1 MPCRS
6 YDDSP
11 SYGSSGSRETQDKM
25 DMLARMA
32 CRALTALE
40 IINEVAGND
49 VKNTVDIG
57 ATINAVLTDSEVA
70 VWWPKHK
77 AADAA
82 EQARKRKVAEG
93 KADLAKAKKAALA
106 KLTKE
111 EKKILGIK

>member
-11 SYGSSGSRETQDKM
+11 GYGSSGSRETQDKM

-40 IINEVAGND
+40 TINEVAGND

-57 ATINAVLTDSEVA
+57 ATINAVLNDSEVA

-82 EQARKRKVAEG
+82 EQERKRKIAEA
-93 KADLAKAKKAALA
+93 KTNLAKAKKAALA

>member
-6 YDDSP
+6 YDDEPGYSA
-11 SYGSSGSRETQDKM
+11 SVSRETQDKM

-40 IINEVAGND
+40 TINQVSGHD
-49 VKNTVDIG
+49 IKNGVDIG
-57 ATINAVLTDSEVA
+57 ATINAVLEDSEVA

-82 EQARKRKVAEG
+82 EQERKRLAAEE
-93 KADLAKAKKAALA
+93 KAKLAKAKKVALA

-111 EKKILGIK
+111 ERKILGVR

>member
-6 YDDSP
+6 YDDEP
-11 SYGSSGSRETQDKM
+11 SYSSSGSRETQNKM

-40 IINEVAGND
+40 TINAVAGND
-49 VKNTVDIG
+49 VKNTVNIG
-57 ATINAVLTDSEVA
+57 VVISEVLTDSEVK

-82 EQARKRKVAEG
+82 EQELKRKVAEAAAG
-93 KADLAKAKKAALA
+93 LAKAKKAALA

-111 EKKILGIK
+111 EKKILGVK

>member
-6 YDDSP
+6 YDDEP
-11 SYGSSGSRETQDKM
+11 SYSSSGSRETQNKM

-40 IINEVAGND
+40 TINAVAGND
-49 VKNTVDIG
+49 VKNTVNIG
-57 ATINAVLTDSEVA
+57 VVISEVLTDSEVK

-82 EQARKRKVAEG
+82 EQAMLKKKLWKSKFRNNAKRNCLRLWRRFAH
-93 KADLAKAKKAALA
+93 
-106 KLTKE
+106 
-111 EKKILGIK
+111 

>member
-6 YDDSP
+6 YDDEP
-11 SYGSSGSRETQDKM
+11 SYGSSGSKATQDKM

-40 IINEVAGND
+40 TINAVAGND

-57 ATINAVLTDSEVA
+57 ATINAVLNDSEVA

-82 EQARKRKVAEG
+82 EQVRIKEAAKIE
-93 KADLAKAKKAALA
+93 KAKKAALA
-106 KLTKE
+106 KLTTA
-111 EKKILGIK
+111 EKKLLGVK

>member
-6 YDDSP
+6 YDDEP
-11 SYGSSGSRETQDKM
+11 NYGASGSRETQNKM

-40 IINEVAGND
+40 TINAVAGND
-49 VKNTVDIG
+49 VKNTVNIG
-57 ATINAVLTDSEVA
+57 ETINEVLTDSEVK

-82 EQARKRKVAEG
+82 EQAKLKKEA
-93 KADLAKAKKAALA
+93 ADKAKIEKATKAALS
-106 KLTKE
+106 KLTKTE
-111 EKKILGIK
+111 RALLGVK

>member
-6 YDDSP
+6 YDDEP
-11 SYGSSGSRETQDKM
+11 SYSSSGSRETQNKM

-40 IINEVAGND
+40 TINVSGNDPVINE
-49 VKNTVDIG
+49 
-57 ATINAVLTDSEVA
+57 VLTDSEIK

-82 EQARKRKVAEG
+82 EQERKRKVAEAA
-93 KADLAKAKKAALA
+93 ADLVKAKKAALA

>member
-6 YDDSP
+6 YDDEPNYSA
-11 SYGSSGSRETQDKM
+11 SGSRETQNKM

-40 IINEVAGND
+40 TISAVAGND
-49 VKNTVDIG
+49 VKNTVNIG
-57 ATINAVLTDSEVA
+57 ATISEVLTDGEVA

-82 EQARKRKVAEG
+82 EQVRLKNEARVE
-93 KADLAKAKKAALA
+93 KAKKAALA
-106 KLTKE
+106 KLTAT
-111 EKKILGIK
+111 EKKLLGVK

>member
-6 YDDSP
+6 YDDEP
-11 SYGSSGSRETQDKM
+11 SYSSSGSRETQNKM

-40 IINEVAGND
+40 TINAVAGND
-49 VKNTVDIG
+49 VKNTVNIG
-57 ATINAVLTDSEVA
+57 VVISEVLTDSEVK

-82 EQARKRKVAEG
+82 EQVMLKK
-93 KADLAKAKKAALA
+93 KADEKAKIETAKKTALA
-106 KLTKE
+106 KLTKTE
-111 EKKILGIK
+111 RALLGVK

>member
-6 YDDSP
+6 YDDEP
-11 SYGSSGSRETQDKM
+11 SYSSSGSRETQAKM

-40 IINEVAGND
+40 TINFVAGND
-49 VKNTVDIG
+49 IKNTVDIG
-57 ATINAVLTDSEVA
+57 ATINAVLEDSEVA
-70 VWWPKHK
+70 VWWPTHK

-82 EQARKRKVAEG
+82 EQERKRKVAEE
-93 KADLAKAKKAALA
+93 AAVLAKAKKVALA

-111 EKKILGIK
+111 EKKILGVK

>member
-1 MPCRS
+1 
-6 YDDSP
+6 
-11 SYGSSGSRETQDKM
+11 M

-40 IINEVAGND
+40 TINAVAGND

-57 ATINAVLTDSEVA
+57 AVISEVLTDSEVK

-82 EQARKRKVAEG
+82 EQARIDKLNKDQEKREA
-93 KADLAKAKKAALA
+93 ALATALA
-106 KLTKE
+106 KLTKK
-111 EKKILGIK
+111 EKALLGIK

>member
-6 YDDSP
+6 YGDEP
-11 SYGSSGSRETQDKM
+11 SYSSSGSRETQNKM

-40 IINEVAGND
+40 TINEVSGRD
-49 VKNTVDIG
+49 IKDTVDIG
-57 ATINAVLTDSEVA
+57 ATINAVLEDPEVA

-77 AADAA
+77 IADAA
-82 EQARKRKVAEG
+82 EQAKKRKFAED
-93 KADLAKAKKAALA
+93 AANLAKAKKVALA

-111 EKKILGIK
+111 EKKILGVK

>member
-6 YDDSP
+6 YDDEPGYS
-11 SYGSSGSRETQDKM
+11 SRGSKETQDKM

-40 IINEVAGND
+40 TINEVASND

-57 ATINAVLTDSEVA
+57 GVINEVLTDSEVK

-82 EQARKRKVAEG
+82 EQAKLKKEA
-93 KADLAKAKKAALA
+93 ADKAKIEKATKAALA
-106 KLTKE
+106 KLTKTE
-111 EKKILGIK
+111 RALLGVK